1 MKFFI
6 DTADVKEIR
15 EAESLGILDG
25 VTTNPTLVSKTG
37 RPFRETIEE
46 ICSIVKGPV
55 SAEVVS
61 TETEDMVK
69 EAREL
74 SKIAENI
81 VVKIPLIKDG
91 LKAVKVLTSEGI
103 RVNVTLCFSSNQALL
118 AAKAGGTYVSP
129 FVGRLDDRGHTGMEV
144 IEEIRTIYDNYG
156 FQTQIIVASIR
167 NPLHV
172 RDAALM
178 GADIATIPFAVF
190 NNIVKH
196 PLTDEGLKKF
206 LADWEK
212 VPKEVGALV

>member
-15 EAESLGILDG
+15 EAHSLGILDG
-25 VTTNPTLVSKTG
+25 VTTNPSLIAKTG
-37 RPFRETIEE
+37 RPFRETIKE

-61 TETEDMVK
+61 LDTEGMLR

-74 SKIAENI
+74 AKIADNI
-81 VVKIPLIKDG
+81 VVKIPLIKNG
-91 LKAVKVLTSEGI
+91 LKAVKKLTEEGI
-103 RVNVTLCFSSNQALL
+103 KTNVTLCFSSNQALL

-129 FVGRLDDRGHTGMEV
+129 FVGRLDDRGHVGMDL
-144 IEEIRTIYDNYG
+144 IQEIRTIFDNYA
-156 FQTQIIVASIR
+156 FQTEIIVASIR
-167 NPLHV
+167 NPIHV

-178 GADIATIPFAVF
+178 GADVATIPFNVF
-190 NNIVKH
+190 DLLVQH
-196 PLTDEGLKKF
+196 PLTDDGVKRF

-212 VPKEVGALV
+212 VPKK

>member
-15 EAESLGILDG
+15 EAHSLGILDG
-25 VTTNPTLVSKTG
+25 VTTNPSLVAKTG

-61 TETEDMVK
+61 LDTEGMLK

-74 SKIAENI
+74 AKIADNI
-81 VVKIPLIKDG
+81 VVKIPLIKNG
-91 LKAVKVLTSEGI
+91 LKAVKRLAEEGI
-103 RVNVTLCFSSNQALL
+103 NTNVTLCFSSNQALL

-129 FVGRLDDRGHTGMEV
+129 FVGRLDDRGQVGMD
-144 IEEIRTIYDNYG
+144 IIQEIRTIYDNYG
-156 FQTQIIVASIR
+156 FQTEIIVASIR
-167 NPLHV
+167 NPVHV

-178 GADIATIPFAVF
+178 GADVATIPFNVF
-190 NNIVKH
+190 DLLVQH
-196 PLTDEGLKKF
+196 PLTDDGVKRF

-212 VPKEVGALV
+212 VPKTK